1 MGPVE
6 VDRRRLLASAGLGAA
21 LLGGMAATPALA
33 APAQRFPY
41 RTLPL
46 WPGAA
51 PGAENVTVT
60 QRSVLRSANS
70 APDDLAWYGITRP
83 TLTLVQPA
91 RPNGTALLM
100 IPGGGYERIAASP
113 DGGGIAHH
121 LAGMG
126 FHVGMLLYRLPYDGW
141 AAGPDAPL
149 QDAQRALRI
158 LRAETGAGRTG
169 TIGFSAGGHL
179 AGALATRHGD
189 RTYPA
194 IDAIDEGSARPD
206 FAALM
211 FAVVTMTDPHAHG
224 PSRKNLIGAEPSA
237 DLIRRH
243 SIEQDLPDDLPPM
256 FLSAAV
262 DDRVV
267 PVENTLILHAA
278 LKAKGV
284 NAPCH
289 IFDVGGHGF
298 GSVDD
303 PGGPGHFWPLLL
315 ADWLGRQA

>member
-1 MGPVE
+1 MPPVE
-6 VDRRRLLASAGLGAA
+6 VDRRRLLAGAA
-21 LLGGMAATPALA
+21 LLSATAALPRQA
-33 APAQRFPY
+33 AAADRLPY

-51 PGAENVTVT
+51 PGAEGVTVT
-60 QRSVLRSANS
+60 QRSVLRRPDSP
-70 APDDLAWYGITRP
+70 PDDVAYYGITRP

-100 IPGGGYERIAASP
+100 APGGGYERIAASP
-113 DGGGIAHH
+113 DGGGIAHF

-126 FHVGMLLYRLPYDGW
+126 FHVGVLLYRLPYDGW

-149 QDAQRALRI
+149 QDAQRALRM
-158 LRAETGAGRTG
+158 LAAETGARRTG

-189 RTYPA
+189 RTYA
-194 IDAIDEGSARPD
+194 LVDALDDRTARPD

-211 FAVVTMTDPHAHG
+211 FPVVTMTDPHAHG
-224 PSRKNLIGAEPSA
+224 PSRKNLIGADPSA
-237 DLIRRH
+237 DLVRRH
-243 SIEQDLPDDLPPM
+243 SIELDLPEDVPPM

-262 DDRVV
+262 DDTVV
-267 PVENTLILHAA
+267 PVENTLMLHAA
-278 LKAKGV
+278 LKANGMK
-284 NAPCH
+284 APCH

-298 GSVDD
+298 GSVEDA
-303 PGGPGHFWPLLL
+303 GGPGHFWPLLF
-315 ADWLGRQA
+315 ADWLTRQA